1 MWFMR
6 LLWVLSAVVYT
17 VIFKGLR
24 FADGNSG
31 KMVVILFLS
40 FLPMECILMKVYSS
54 KNYAPQNF
62 MAHKN
67 YIIVY
72 SYVIC
77 IAEIM
82 YAILY
87 VIIITAGLVLTL
99 DGRVPGAV
107 N

>member
-1 MWFMR
+1 
-6 LLWVLSAVVYT
+6 
-17 VIFKGLR
+17 
-24 FADGNSG
+24 
-31 KMVVILFLS
+31 
-40 FLPMECILMKVYSS
+40 
-54 KNYAPQNF
+54 